1 MCVFPKIYTL
11 CLGYKLAKMAHPSS
25 VNVMDLRV
33 GVAVLNMAFS
43 VQKTSGGKQV
53 IVTKGP
59 ACRI

>member
-33 GVAVLNMAFS
+33 RVAVLNMAFS
-43 VQKTSGGKQV
+43 VSENQWWKVGDSH
-53 IVTKGP
+53 
-59 ACRI
+59 

>member
-43 VQKTSGGKQV
+43 VQKTSGGK
-53 IVTKGP
+53 
-59 ACRI
+59 